1 MKILRVRFF
10 NLNSLRG
17 QHEVDFANSP
27 LVDAGLFAITGA
39 TGAGKTTI
47 LDAITLAL
55 YGQVPRHD
63 GSGPEQVMSH
73 GTGESWAEVEFAVN
87 GNLYRAKWGQHRARK
102 RPDGPLQDSRMELS
116 ERRVV
121 EGEETWPFL
130 ETYKS
135 KVPSKVA
142 ELSGLEYRQFLRSV
156 LLAQGEFT
164 RFLKSSPGERA
175 QLLEKITDTRKYSDI
190 SVFAFRKAKEE
201 AQQVDVLRAGL
212 AGVTLLSTDEVA
224 ALEAEV
230 QELQK
235 QLSTATAEQQRL
247 AEAQSWLKRLVD
259 LTTQQH
265 RGEQQLTELTARAAM
280 LVPVQQ
286 RLEKHTQALPF
297 RTPWALLQRAEEDIQ
312 KLQRSADELRQ
323 QLPPL
328 QQHLASAAQ
337 LRTAAAEAREAALAT
352 QQEQEPRLREAE
364 QLDLLVRRD
373 EEQLRLAKQEY
384 EQKNEQCKR
393 QKTELD
399 QLTAQTK
406 GFRQQAAD
414 LGAWLNQHRPLAELA
429 DTLPE
434 LTAHLQDW
442 DHLRSELGQLGQRQQ
457 ELRQR
462 QRQATEAAASYQQ
475 QATLAQQ
482 QLADL
487 GAQQQTAATHRDQ
500 WLRRL
505 HHHAAQLQRDYQ
517 AQQQHWDDLRRSM
530 QLQQLILSH
539 TETRELLT
547 PGEPC
552 PVCGALEHP
561 FAAGLL
567 GVSEESL
574 ARDKNREEELSQQ
587 VRALNTRLN
596 RASTYVNMLEQAGG
610 QLAATTPE
618 ILPLLLEADEK
629 AAADEVKAAV
639 QRLRELEQQRPA
651 AEVALAQAR
660 SQQESAAR
668 QQQEYQTDAANV
680 EASLR
685 DAEERVPLV
694 KQQISSLLSSFGL
707 RFNEEN
713 GRELITR
720 CRQLSAEFEQKKANL
735 ASLEKQSEASGATL
749 KELEKNHAET
759 HQWLRENK
767 QGLLDKHAAIQ
778 QQKAQRQTLFAG
790 ADVAAARQHL
800 ADEVQRRTT
809 ELERL
814 TQALSEQQTRL
825 ARLDEQL
832 RQREQDAQQQQQE
845 RQQQHAALVVGLAA
859 AGLPDNPT
867 ELTTLLL
874 PDTEARRLTDE
885 LQAHERAV
893 AATQQR
899 LAEAAQQLQAEQARA
914 LTDEPSETI
923 NEKQKANSEKLALL
937 NQQLG
942 QRQQR
947 LTDHH
952 RGLERHAQLAV
963 ALEKQQQEAR
973 RWRGLAD
980 LIGAADG
987 KKFSEFAQGLT
998 LARLTELA
1006 NRHLHRLND
1015 RYRITRNP
1023 DEHLDLL
1030 IIDHYQAD
1038 STRSMNSLS
1047 GGESFLVSLAL
1058 ALGLSELAGHKTQID
1073 TLFIDEGFGTLD
1085 PDALDVALSALET
1098 LQGSGKMIGI
1108 ISHVDALKERV
1119 TTQVQVRKGAAGV
1132 SSLRVVGFG
1141 EAS

>member
-87 GNLYRAKWGQHRARK
+87 GNWYRAKWGQHRARK

-116 ERRVV
+116 ERRVIG
-121 EGEETWPFL
+121 GEETWPFL

-201 AQQVDVLRAGL
+201 AQHVDVLRAGL
-212 AGVTLLSTDEVA
+212 AGVTLLSAAEVLE
-224 ALEAEV
+224 LEAEV
-230 QELQK
+230 QNLQS
-235 QLSTATAEQQRL
+235 QVTIATKEQQRL
-247 AEAQSWLKRLVD
+247 TEAQNWLNRLIE

-265 RGEQQLTELTARAAM
+265 RGQQQLTELTAKAET
-280 LVPVQQ
+280 LVPAQQ
-286 RLEKHTQALPF
+286 RLDKHAQALPF

-312 KLQRSADELRQ
+312 KLRRSADDLRQ
-323 QLPPL
+323 QLPQL
-328 QQHLASAAQ
+328 QQQLAAATQ
-337 LRTAAAEAREAALAT
+337 VRTAAAEARTAALAT
-352 QQEQEPRLREAE
+352 QQEQEPRLRAAE
-364 QLDLLVRRD
+364 QLDLLVQRD
-373 EEQLRLAKQEY
+373 EDLLLQARQLYDQR
-384 EQKNEQCKR
+384 NEQCKR
-393 QKTELD
+393 QKAELD
-399 QLTAQTK
+399 QLAAQARA
-406 GFRQQAAD
+406 FQQQVTE
-414 LGAWLNQHRPLAELA
+414 LVAWLNQHRPLAELA

-442 DHLRSELGQLGQRQQ
+442 DHLRSELGQLRQRQQ
-457 ELRQR
+457 GLQQR
-462 QRQATEAAASYQQ
+462 QRQAAEAVTKHQQ
-475 QATLAQQ
+475 QASFAQQ
-482 QLADL
+482 QLTDL
-487 GAQQQTAATHRDQ
+487 GAQLQVAATHRDQ

-505 HHHAAQLQRDYQ
+505 HHHRAQLERDYQ

-547 PGEPC
+547 PGQPC

-567 GVSEESL
+567 GISEESL
-574 ARDKNREEELSQQ
+574 ERDKNREEELSQK

-596 RASTYVNMLEQAGG
+596 RTSTYVNMLEQAGG
-610 QLAATTPE
+610 QLTAA
-618 ILPLLLEADEK
+618 LPGTLSLLLEADEK
-629 AAADEVKAAV
+629 TAADEVKAVV
-639 QRLRELEQQRPA
+639 QQLRTLEQQRPA
-651 AEVALAQAR
+651 AEVALAQAL
-660 SQQESAAR
+660 SQQESAQR
-668 QQQEYQTDAANV
+668 QQQEYQQDLATVTAA
-680 EASLR
+680 LH

-707 RFNEEN
+707 SFNEEN
-713 GRELITR
+713 GRELIAR
-720 CRQLSAEFEQKKANL
+720 CRQLSAEFEQKKEAL
-735 ASLEKQSEASGATL
+735 ASLEKQSETSQARL
-749 KELEKNHAET
+749 NELGKNHTET

-767 QGLLDKHAAIQ
+767 QDLVDKYAAIQ
-778 QQKAQRQTLFAG
+778 QQKAQRQALFAG
-790 ADVAAARQHL
+790 PDIAVARQQF
-800 ADEVQRRTT
+800 ADEVQRRTA

-814 TQALSEQQTRL
+814 TQTLHEQQTRFTR
-825 ARLDEQL
+825 AEDQL
-832 RQREQDAQQQQQE
+832 RQREQDAEHQHQE
-845 RQQQHAALVVGLAA
+845 RQHQHAALVASLAA
-859 AGLPDNPT
+859 AGLPHDPAA
-867 ELTTLLL
+867 LTSLLL

-885 LQAHERAV
+885 LQSHERAV
-893 AATQQR
+893 AAIQQR
-899 LAEAAQQLQAEQARA
+899 LAEAAQQLQVEQARA

-923 NEKQKANSEKLALL
+923 REKVKALNENLALL

-947 LTDHH
+947 LADHH
-952 RGLERHAQLAV
+952 RGLERHAKLAV
-963 ALEKQQQEAR
+963 ELEQQQQEAR

-1030 IIDHYQAD
+1030 IVDHYQAD

-1058 ALGLSELAGHKTQID
+1058 ALGLSELAGRKTQID

-1085 PDALDVALSALET
+1085 PDTLDVALSALET
-1098 LQGSGKMIGI
+1098 LQGSGKMIGV

-1119 TTQVQVRKGAAGV
+1119 TTQIHVRKGAGGV

-1141 EAS
+1141 ETS

>member
-87 GNLYRAKWGQHRARK
+87 GNSYRAKWGQHRARK

-121 EGEETWPFL
+121 NGEETWPFL

-135 KVPSKVA
+135 KVPGKVA

-164 RFLKSSPGERA
+164 RFLKSTPGERA
-175 QLLEKITDTRKYSDI
+175 QLLEKITDTRKYSEI

-212 AGVTLLSTDEVA
+212 AGVTLLSVEEVA
-224 ALEAEV
+224 TLET
-230 QELQK
+230 ELQDLQT
-235 QLSTATAEQQRL
+235 QLATATAEQQRL
-247 AEAQSWLKRLVD
+247 TEARNWLNRLVE

-265 RGEQQLTELTARAAM
+265 RGQQQLLELTTRAETLA
-280 LVPVQQ
+280 PAQQ
-286 RLEKHTQALPF
+286 RLERHAQALPF
-297 RTPWALLQRAEEDIQ
+297 RTPWALLQRAAEDIQ
-312 KLQRSADELRQ
+312 KLQRSAEELRQ
-323 QLPPL
+323 QLPQL
-328 QQHLASAAQ
+328 QQHLATVNQ
-337 LRTAAAEAREAALAT
+337 LRAASTEAREAALAT

-364 QLDLLVRRD
+364 QLDLLVKR
-373 EEQLRLAKQEY
+373 EEELLLEARQAY
-384 EQKNEQCKR
+384 DQKNEQCKR
-393 QKTELD
+393 QKAELD
-399 QLTAQTK
+399 QLTAQTRT
-406 GFRQQAAD
+406 FRQQAME
-414 LGAWLNQHRPLAELA
+414 LITWLNQHRPLAELA

-442 DHLRSELGQLGQRQQ
+442 DHLRSELGQLGKRQH
-457 ELRQR
+457 ELQQR
-462 QRQATEAAASYQQ
+462 QRQAAEALQKHQQ
-475 QATLAQQ
+475 QAAATQQ

-487 GAQQQTAATHRDQ
+487 GTQQTAAATHRDQ
-500 WLRRL
+500 WFRRL
-505 HHHAAQLQRDYQ
+505 HHHAAQLDREYK
-517 AQQQHWDDLRRSM
+517 AQQQHWDDLRRAM

-539 TETRELLT
+539 TETRELLQ
-547 PGEPC
+547 PGQPC

-574 ARDKNREEELSQQ
+574 ERDRDREEALSQQ

-596 RASTYVNMLEQAGG
+596 RISAYVNMLEQAGG
-610 QLAATTPE
+610 QLASAAPDV
-618 ILPLLLEADEK
+618 LSFLQEADERT
-629 AAADEVKAAV
+629 AADEVKAVV
-639 QRLRELEQQRPA
+639 QQLRTLEQQRPA
-651 AEVALAQAR
+651 AEIALAQAL
-660 SQQESAAR
+660 SQQENAQR
-668 QQQEYQTDAANV
+668 QQQEYQMDAAKL
-680 EASLR
+680 AADLR

-694 KQQISSLLSSFGL
+694 KEQISSLLSSFGL

-713 GRELITR
+713 GRELIAR
-720 CRQLSAEFEQKKANL
+720 CRQLSAEFEQKKEAL
-735 ASLEKQSEASGATL
+735 ATLEKQSETSQARL
-749 KELEKNHAET
+749 DELGKGHAET
-759 HQWLRENK
+759 HQWLREHK
-767 QGLLDKHAAIQ
+767 QDLVDKHVAIQ
-778 QQKAQRQTLFAG
+778 QQKTQRKSLFAG
-790 ADVAAARQHL
+790 TDVAAARQEL
-800 ADEVQRRTT
+800 ATEVQRRTS
-809 ELERL
+809 ELERH
-814 TQALSEQQTRL
+814 TQAAQEQQTRL
-825 ARLDEQL
+825 ARAEEQL
-832 RQREQDAQQQQQE
+832 RQREQDAQQQHQE
-845 RQQQHAALVVGLAA
+845 RQQQHEALVANLAA
-859 AGLPDNPT
+859 AGLPDDPMA
-867 ELTTLLL
+867 LAALLL

-885 LQAHERAV
+885 LQTHERAV

-899 LAEAAQQLQAEQARA
+899 LAEAAQQLQLEQARA

-923 NEKQKANSEKLALL
+923 NEKQKVNNETLALL

-952 RGLERHAQLAV
+952 RGLERHAQLAQV
-963 ALEKQQQEAR
+963 LEKQQQEAQ
-973 RWRGLAD
+973 RWRSLAD

-1030 IIDHYQAD
+1030 IVDHYQAD

-1058 ALGLSELAGHKTQID
+1058 ALGLSELAGRKTQID

-1085 PDALDVALSALET
+1085 PDTLDVALSALET
-1098 LQGSGKMIGI
+1098 LQGSGKMIGV
-1108 ISHVDALKERV
+1108 ISHVEALKERV
-1119 TTQVQVRKGAAGV
+1119 TTQILVRKGAGGT
-1132 SSLRVVGFG
+1132 SSLQVVGYG